1 MQLRFVDKDTMLSA
15 LAGSPDHSKGCNE
28 SVKAFYGH
36 GYFEYGADF
45 SIQFMDKWKIA
56 N

>member
-1 MQLRFVDKDTMLSA
+1 MQLCSVDKDAMLS
-15 LAGSPDHSKGCNE
+15 AGSPDHSKGCNE
-28 SVKAFYGH
+28 SVKAFYEH